1 MLKVAVLDDEK
12 IFCESIRERIYS
24 IYRNMHVAV
33 EVDDYH
39 FSRELLYEVD
49 DGAYYDIYLLDI
61 ELPDMSGM
69 ELAQKLREKAPY
81 CYIIFLTALV
91 LCQDLVQVKMRN
103 FSPF

>member
-12 IFCESIRERIYS
+12 IFCESIREQIYS

-49 DGAYYDIYLLDI
+49 DGAYYDIYL
-61 ELPDMSGM
+61 
-69 ELAQKLREKAPY
+69 
-81 CYIIFLTALV
+81 V
-91 LCQDLVQVKMRN
+91 
-103 FSPF
+103 

>member
-12 IFCESIRERIYS
+12 IFCESIREQIYS

-49 DGAYYDIYLLDI
+49 DEPITIFISWILNCRICRDGIGTEIKGESALLLYY
-61 ELPDMSGM
+61 
-69 ELAQKLREKAPY
+69 
-81 CYIIFLTALV
+81 IF
-91 LCQDLVQVKMRN
+91 DGI
-103 FSPF
+103 SPVCDRGV